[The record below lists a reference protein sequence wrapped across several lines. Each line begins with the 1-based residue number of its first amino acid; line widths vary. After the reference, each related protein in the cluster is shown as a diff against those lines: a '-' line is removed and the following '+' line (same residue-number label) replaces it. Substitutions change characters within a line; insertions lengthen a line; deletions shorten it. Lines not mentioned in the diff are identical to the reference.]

1 MAGDTNTTTLIGR
14 LTKDA
19 ELKQS
24 EYSVSFFTI
33 AVNRKKKQTDGN
45 YEEEASF
52 FDVNIFGKYAEI
64 IIDRLKK
71 GVQVCVTGELKQ
83 ERWKDKGTGDN
94 RSRIVVLANSVQIL
108 GTRNHE

>member
-1 MAGDTNTTTLIGR
+1 MAVDTNNITIIGR

-24 EYSVSFFTI
+24 EYSIGFFTI
-33 AVNRKKKQTDGN
+33 AVNRKKKHTDGN
-45 YEEEASF
+45 YEDEASF
-52 FDVNIFGKYAEI
+52 FDVNVFGRYAET

-83 ERWKDKGTGDN
+83 ERWQDKGSGQN
-94 RSRIVVLANSVQIL
+94 RSRVLITADSIQIIGGRDVQ
-108 GTRNHE
+108 